1 MTPSRRLTQPVI
13 AAITGYAL
21 GGGFELAL
29 AADFRFIAENAM
41 VGLPEITLGV
51 IPGAGGTQR
60 LARLIGPTKA
70 KELIFTGRP
79 VSADEA
85 VALGLASKA
94 VPADQ
99 VFGEAM
105 AMATRL
111 AAGPTVALAAAKRAI
126 DDGLDGPLAAGLELE
141 AEKFAELFGTEDA
154 RTGMTSFVEQGPG
167 KADVRRS
174 LTGRRAPWPTS
185 SRVDDVRYLTS
196 PSRIRTPWRAAAA
209 LAADRGD
216 TAGGPDQA
224 AQSSWATAPRR
235 SPRPSGCAGGR
246 SANSGPPRPA
256 GCSPTRRCSRRRL
269 RPVAAHRAAPVGRY
283 RGARPDLLDRRRP
296 RRAAGFG

>member
-1 MTPSRRLTQPVI
+1 MAALVRLEINGAVGVIRLDRPPVNAINRAIHRDLLAVAEQVAANSDIRAVVVYGGERAFAAGADIKEMVGLTPHEITSLGNTLNAAVSAVARLTQPVI

-29 AADFRFIAENAM
+29 AADFRLIAENAK

-79 VSADEA
+79 IGADEA

-99 VFGEAM
+99 VFTEALE
-105 AMATRL
+105 MATRL
-111 AAGPTVALAAAKRAI
+111 AAGPTAALAAAKRAI

-141 AEKFAELFGTEDA
+141 AVKFAELFGTEDA
-154 RTGMTSFVEQGPG
+154 RTGMTSFIERGPG
-167 KADVRRS
+167 KA
-174 LTGRRAPWPTS
+174 TF
-185 SRVDDVRYLTS
+185 
-196 PSRIRTPWRAAAA
+196 
-209 LAADRGD
+209 
-216 TAGGPDQA
+216 
-224 AQSSWATAPRR
+224 
-235 SPRPSGCAGGR
+235 
-246 SANSGPPRPA
+246 
-256 GCSPTRRCSRRRL
+256 
-269 RPVAAHRAAPVGRY
+269 VGR
-283 RGARPDLLDRRRP
+283 
-296 RRAAGFG
+296 